1 MTLDGIPETEGE
13 LKSCLENPWWRLC
26 HLHAIK
32 PKSGGVKKYRPNKV
46 QRAIYTL
53 YWWLNYILK
62 SRQHGVSTFWVLFF
76 LDRILFEDG
85 MVAGVID
92 ITAKDAQKK
101 LGMAKISYD
110 HMDDPEVH
118 PDTWKI
124 GALIKNRVK
133 LIKGND
139 APFPEELVFSN
150 KSSFYAGVS
159 FRGGTLQYGLFT
171 EFGKIAIKDPAKAL
185 EIVEGAENAMHEG
198 SIAVFEFTMEGGQ
211 TGLAYD
217 KTVVAMK
224 NPRDKAL
231 LTRLDPL
238 FLFFGWYEDDAN
250 ALDDAETEMVME
262 RLRSGDP
269 VDTKNG
275 KFDWKEYFFGDG
287 TSKKPGAIARLALEG
302 ITLST
307 NQIAWYV
314 GKRISQGW
322 AMLKEHPTF
331 SEEAFQA
338 PVTGAIYADH
348 ILRAEAEERVHDF
361 SPHRSKLVHTT
372 WDIGSNKN
380 LVVLYWQRVGPEWW
394 CIDCDHDLDLTLG
407 ERVGMMNRKGYNFG
421 SHCLPH
427 DAAHQKIGSVT
438 TVQLLEQAGLQNVK
452 VIPPTNSTALRI
464 DGMWGLL
471 PNIRFIAKP
480 CEKLLKM
487 LKLHRMKEE
496 KTGSWVTNV
505 VVTGEQNHYADAFG
519 YLWEADQASLMSDIL
534 PSMRGPAV
542 RRANVQAGRL

>member
-1 MTLDGIPETEGE
+1 MTPNGIPETEAE
-13 LKSCLENPWWRLC
+13 LKACLENRWWTLSN
-26 HLHAIK
+26 LHAIK
-32 PKSGGVKKYRPNKV
+32 PKGGGVKKYKPNRV
-46 QRAIYTL
+46 QVAIYRV

-85 MVAGVID
+85 KVAGVID

-110 HMDDPEVH
+110 HMDDPTVH
-118 PDTWKI
+118 PDTWQI
-124 GALIKNRVK
+124 GKLIKSRVK

-171 EFGKIAIKDPAKAL
+171 EFGKIAIKDPPKAL

-217 KTVVAMK
+217 KTAVAMK
-224 NPRDKAL
+224 NSRDKSQ

-238 FLFFGWYEDDAN
+238 FLFFGWFEDPDN
-250 ALDDAETEMVME
+250 ALSSDETAMVMD
-262 RLRSGDP
+262 RLRSGEP

-275 KFDWKEYFFGDG
+275 KFDWRAYFYGDG
-287 TSKKPGAIARLALEG
+287 TSRHTGAIARLAAEG
-302 ITLST
+302 VALTS

-331 SEEAFQA
+331 AEEAFQA

-348 ILRAEAEERVHDF
+348 VLRAEAEERVHDF
-361 SPHRSKLVHTT
+361 SPHGSKLVHCTM
-372 WDIGSNKN
+372 DIGSNKN
-380 LVVLYWQRVGPEWW
+380 WITIYWQRVGPEWW
-394 CIDCDHDLDLTLG
+394 AIDCDHDLDLTIG
-407 ERVGMMNRKGYNFG
+407 ERVGMMGRKGYNLG
-421 SHCLPH
+421 SICLPH
-427 DAAHQKIGSVT
+427 DAAHQKIGNVT
-438 TVQLLEQAGLQNVK
+438 TVQLLEQAGLKNVR
-452 VIPPTNSTALRI
+452 VIPQTNSTSLRI
-464 DGMWGLL
+464 DGMWGLF
-471 PNIRFIAKP
+471 PNLRFRAKQ
-480 CEKLLKM
+480 CEKLIKM
-487 LKLHRMKEE
+487 LKAERMKEE
-496 KTGSWVTNV
+496 RAGTWVTNV
-505 VVTGEQNHYADAFG
+505 LVKGEQNHYADAFG
-519 YLWEADQASLMSDIL
+519 YLWEADQASLMQDQL
-534 PSMRGPAV
+534 PSMRGPSIRKAIV
-542 RRANVQAGRL
+542 NVGRL